1 MKSRQEGQEALGLAR
16 MAILLGLLCAL
27 QLAVGSVT
35 AMLGG
40 LKGSDSAWWAA
51 MAAIVAFA
59 PVLLLARWMARS
71 GPRWAWKGT
80 IDHRFWWVVSL
91 LFSAAGGSVVLG
103 ALSSALGLL
112 WPMTGLERLLARLA
126 PPTFSVS
133 ALVLFGGV
141 APLTEETLFRGYFLT
156 GATRRYGRLPAIF
169 LTATLFGAAH
179 GNPWQGIPALV
190 AGVYLAG
197 VVPRG
202 GLVSAVLVHA
212 MFNIFPL
219 LLRWGGVLIP
229 GVNDFATVI
238 PPLPWLCGGFLVL
251 AVGVTM
257 TVVLV
262 RVPQGEQSAKFSSD
276 SCQSG

>member
-1 MKSRQEGQEALGLAR
+1 
-16 MAILLGLLCAL
+16 MAILLGLLWAL

-35 AMLGG
+35 ALLGG
-40 LKGSDSAWWAA
+40 LKGPDSAWWAA
-51 MAAIVAFA
+51 LAAIVAFA
-59 PVLLLARWMARS
+59 PVLFLAHGMARS
-71 GPRWAWKGT
+71 GPRWSWKGT
-80 IDHRFWWVVSL
+80 IDHRFWWVVGL
-91 LFSAAGGSVVLG
+91 LLSAVGGSVVLG

-112 WPMTGLERLLARLA
+112 WPMTGLQEFLARLA

-133 ALVLFGGV
+133 ALVLFGVV

-156 GATRRYGRLPAIF
+156 GAAQRYGRLPAIF
-169 LTATLFGAAH
+169 LTAALFGVAH

-190 AGVYLAG
+190 AGGYLAG

-202 GLVSAVLVHA
+202 GLVSAVIAHA
-212 MFNIFPL
+212 VFNVFPL

-229 GVNDFATVI
+229 GVNDFAAAI

-251 AVGVTM
+251 GVGATVT
-257 TVVLV
+257 VILA
-262 RVPQGEQSAKFSSD
+262 RVPRQAESVAKIASD